1 MYKRQGL
8 RLPVD
13 PRRRHIFVTDAFTEV
28 RHPIPLLTDRSNG
41 FYCRSEQGA
50 VLMSAGDIGKQTE
63 YTANVDWSMLEEAV
77 RKAVNRIPALE
88 SAQVR
93 HAWAGLRPLTPDEHA
108 IIDWAPGVEGLFLA
122 VGFCGHGFQ
131 HSYATGE
138 MTAEWL
144 LDGKPSL
151 DLGDLSIARFAGR
164 P

>member
-1 MYKRQGL
+1 
-8 RLPVD
+8 
-13 PRRRHIFVTDAFTEV
+13 
-28 RHPIPLLTDRSNG
+28 
-41 FYCRSEQGA
+41 
-50 VLMSAGDIGKQTE
+50 
-63 YTANVDWSMLEEAV
+63 
-77 RKAVNRIPALE
+77 
-88 SAQVR
+88 
-93 HAWAGLRPLTPDEHA
+93 
-108 IIDWAPGVEGLFLA
+108 LFLA